1 MINLSEKMNVLF
13 IITDGQR
20 ADHLSCYGNPDL
32 KTPNLDKL
40 ASEGIR
46 FTNTYC
52 TNPFCM
58 PNRSS
63 IFTGRYP
70 SLHGVRC
77 NGINLN
83 PQTPT
88 FIKTLHD
95 VGYYTYSAGK
105 IHMNWLGSPYS
116 RKSKSAEMIIPYL
129 FEGKKGKTSIP
140 QLYYGLDKVDL
151 TLGHGD
157 AVAGH
162 YLDWIKEK
170 APDYYELIKSR
181 VLKLSEHILSD
192 SPIPENLH
200 PTSYIVERSL
210 AFLQKFSEGFYNDKP
225 FFLFCS
231 FPDPHHPVC
240 LPSPFNRMYDP
251 DKIQIPS
258 TLDDIENL
266 RNHSVLKNYI
276 DIYRM
281 NWLRVTNEEEVR
293 KFIAYTYGS
302 IFMIDMGIGQILAAL
317 NSLGLEKNTLII
329 FTSDHG
335 DLMGDHGL
343 LFQGP
348 AHYQGYIKV
357 PLIWKIPGMANPG
370 ITTNSL
376 ASSVD
381 IPMTILNIL
390 NIKSKIHPP
399 GMQGYDLSPIIKSPK
414 AKIRE
419 HCIIEE
425 DEDSQKDSYNLPD
438 LRVRTMVTEDYRITV
453 YQGYENTGDLFDL
466 KNDPDELHN
475 LWHEENSQQVKNQL
489 ITKLLHELMDLQNR
503 LPEKEARV

>member
-1 MINLSEKMNVLF
+1 M
-13 IITDGQR
+13 
-20 ADHLSCYGNPDL
+20 
-32 KTPNLDKL
+32 
-40 ASEGIR
+40 
-46 FTNTYC
+46 
-52 TNPFCM
+52 
-58 PNRSS
+58 
-63 IFTGRYP
+63 
-70 SLHGVRC
+70 
-77 NGINLN
+77 
-83 PQTPT
+83 
-88 FIKTLHD
+88 
-95 VGYYTYSAGK
+95 
-105 IHMNWLGSPYS
+105 
-116 RKSKSAEMIIPYL
+116 
-129 FEGKKGKTSIP
+129 
-140 QLYYGLDKVDL
+140 

-157 AVAGH
+157 AVAGQ
-162 YLDWIKEK
+162 YLDWVKEK
-170 APDYYELIKSR
+170 APDYYEIIKSR

-192 SPIPENLH
+192 SPIPEYLH
-200 PTSYIVERSL
+200 PTSYIVERTL
-210 AFLQKFSEGFYNDKP
+210 AFLQNFSEGFYNDKP

-258 TLDDIENL
+258 TLNDIDNL

-302 IFMIDMGIGQILAAL
+302 IFMIDMGIGRILAAL

-357 PLIWKIPGMANPG
+357 PLIWKIPGMVNPG
-370 ITTNSL
+370 TTTNSL

-399 GMQGYDLSPIIKSPK
+399 GMQGYDLTPIIKNPK
-414 AKIRE
+414 TKIRD

-453 YQGYENTGDLFDL
+453 YQGHENTGDLFDL
-466 KNDPDELHN
+466 KKDPHELHN
-475 LWHEENSQQVKNQL
+475 LWYEENSQQIKNQL
-489 ITKLLHELMDLQNR
+489 LTKLLHELMNLQDR
-503 LPEKEARV
+503 LPKKEARV